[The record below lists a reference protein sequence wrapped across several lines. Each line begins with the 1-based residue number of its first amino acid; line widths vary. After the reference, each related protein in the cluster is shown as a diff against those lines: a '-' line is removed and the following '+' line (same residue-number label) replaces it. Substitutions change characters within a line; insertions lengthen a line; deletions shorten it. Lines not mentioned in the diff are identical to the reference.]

1 MVGIGSQ
8 EKNKVR
14 SQETTKDELSKLEK
28 MGEMAVWPGLVSCL
42 LSVFCLFVC
51 FKINNNK

>member
-28 MGEMAVWPGLVSCL
+28 MGEMAVWPGLASCL